1 MPVERYNRVAQ
12 AFHWVIA
19 ILVIINLA
27 LGLLHDPLEDVV
39 QLIPTHRA
47 IGLTVLVLTLGR
59 IAWRFTW
66 KKPPLARP
74 VGSFARALSSTVH
87 FLFYV
92 LSLALPLTGWIFTS
106 PGRTPTSWFGLF
118 DFPQLPVGKDDPIA
132 GLAHTGHEVLGLLML
147 ALAVL
152 HIAAAL
158 RHQFILKDR
167 LIQRMI

>member
-19 ILVIINLA
+19 VLVIINLA
-27 LGLLHDPLEDVV
+27 LGLLHGPLRDVV
-39 QLIPTHRA
+39 QVMPTHKA

-66 KKPPLARP
+66 TKPPLARTVSP
-74 VGSFARALSSTVH
+74 FARMLSSTVH

-92 LSLALPLTGWIFTS
+92 LLLALPLTGWIFTS
-106 PGRTPTSWFGLF
+106 PSRTPPSWFGLF
-118 DFPQLPVGKDDPIA
+118 DIPRLPVGKDDPIA
-132 GLAHTGHEVLGLLML
+132 GLAHTGHEVMGLLML

-152 HIAAAL
+152 HVAAAL
-158 RHQFILKDR
+158 RHQFILKDG
-167 LIQRMI
+167 LIRRMI